1 MHKLMFRELVCHGDQ
16 WTNSSKA
23 IINDMLEVWDVG
35 HYITIHELDE
45 NIIIGEKNEYL
56 STNWIDLP
64 GEVDQNKV
72 VGYVSASNNA
82 EPIFKHVQKVL
93 GYNKDNEIEDE
104 KPMYLIIIEEDGL
117 GGQIVRGIFARKNN
131 KLLCAE
137 SPLYEDYKPVT
148 IWDKKSRLNTLKIK
162 SIDEFM
168 DSFAQYTF
176 DE

>member
-1 MHKLMFRELVCHGDQ
+1 MHKLMFRELVCHGVQ

-35 HYITIHELDE
+35 HYITIHELDKHYITGE
-45 NIIIGEKNEYL
+45 NNEYL

-64 GEVDQNKV
+64 SVVDQNKV
-72 VGYVSASNNA
+72 VGYVGESNNA

-93 GYNKDNEIEDE
+93 GYNKDNEIVDE
-104 KPMYLIIIEEDGL
+104 NTMYLIVIEEDGI
-117 GGQIVRGIFARKNN
+117 GGQIVRGIFARRND

-148 IWDKKSRLNTLKIK
+148 NWDKRSRLNTLKIK

-176 DE
+176 DK